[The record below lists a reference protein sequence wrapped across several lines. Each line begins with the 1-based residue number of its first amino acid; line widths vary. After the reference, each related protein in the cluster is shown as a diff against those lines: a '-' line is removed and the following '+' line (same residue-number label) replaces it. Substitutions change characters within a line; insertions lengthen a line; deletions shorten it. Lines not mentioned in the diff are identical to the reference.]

1 MDQEDIWELETGL
14 SPNESEEYND
24 NDEEGYYDN
33 DDDGD

>member
-14 SPNESEEYND
+14 PPTESEEYND
-24 NDEEGYYDN
+24 EENYYDN